1 MPTVLAIETATTSL
15 GVALAS
21 GDGLRARTEI
31 APSRRHAES
40 LTAAVGFLSGQAGIP
55 LSSLD
60 AVAVDVGPGLFTGLR
75 VGVATAA
82 SLAYALGI
90 GVVPVRATDAVAHA
104 AHAPHARPAGRPVAA
119 VLDARRGELYA
130 AVPGLIEPFVAAP
143 AVVLERLLAP
153 GVELLLC
160 GEGAALLDPL
170 LADRPGSEGGDR
182 LRPGPRRPPDPLA
195 VAELALVHL
204 AEAVAPEAVAPLY
217 LRAPDAQITWDTRHG
232 AAADRVPDRVPDRE
246 PVVSREGA

>member
-21 GDGLRARTEI
+21 GDGLRARVEI

-40 LTAAVGFLSGQAGIP
+40 LTAAVGFLSGQAGIA

-90 GVVPVRATDAVAHA
+90 GVVAVRATDAVAHA
-104 AHAPHARPAGRPVAA
+104 ARDHAACDHAADRAVAA
-119 VLDARRGELYA
+119 VLDARRSELYA

-143 AVVLERLLAP
+143 DVVLERLLAP

-170 LADRPGSEGGDR
+170 LADRPGSEGADR

-195 VAELALVHL
+195 VAELALARL

-232 AAADRVPDRVPDRE
+232 AAADRVPDRVPAA
-246 PVVSREGA
+246 SGEGA